1 MKKKAY
7 ICAIKTIESIMYEQ
21 YLQLSNIP
29 CGAVLNRIMTKEG
42 ISQSQLAE
50 RSGIV
55 RQRICDYLANRRRI
69 TVEAS
74 LNLEKALQIG
84 ISGFFY
90 RIQAN
95 HDIYICMQEQAKSY
109 RPNLKC
115 YRRAL
120 FWDTDMDKLD
130 WDNNRHWIIR
140 RAFEY
145 GNEEEILETIRFYG
159 KDQVR
164 SILLTITD
172 ERKAEIRKDN
182 LEKYLS

>member
-1 MKKKAY
+1 
-7 ICAIKTIESIMYEQ
+7 MYEQ

-74 LNLEKALQIG
+74 LNLERALQIG

-95 HDIYICMQEQAKSY
+95 HDIYICMQEQAKTY
-109 RPNLKC
+109 HPDLDR

-120 FWDTDMDKLD
+120 FWDTDMEKLD
-130 WDNNRHWIIR
+130 WDNNCHWIIR
-140 RAFEY
+140 RTFEY
-145 GNEEEILETIRFYG
+145 GNEEEIQETVRFYG
-159 KDQVR
+159 KDNVR
-164 SILLTITD
+164 NILSTVTD
-172 ERKAEIRKDN
+172 ERKAEIRKAN
-182 LEKYLS
+182 MEKYL

>member
-1 MKKKAY
+1 
-7 ICAIKTIESIMYEQ
+7 MYEQ

-74 LNLEKALQIG
+74 LNLEKALRIG
-84 ISGFFY
+84 IEGFFY

-95 HDIYICMQEQAKSY
+95 HDIYTCMKKQAESYHPNLVSY
-109 RPNLKC
+109 RK
-115 YRRAL
+115 AL
-120 FWDTDMDKLD
+120 FWDTTIESLD
-130 WDNNRHWIIR
+130 WKKNKDWIVR
-140 RAFEY
+140 RVFEY
-145 GNEEEILETIRFYG
+145 GSEEEILETIRFCG
-159 KDQVR
+159 KENVGQ
-164 SILLTITD
+164 ILMGISD
-172 ERKAEIRKDN
+172 ERKAENRNENMK
-182 LEKYLS
+182 KYLN

>member
-1 MKKKAY
+1 M
-7 ICAIKTIESIMYEQ
+7 MYEQ

-74 LNLEKALQIG
+74 LNLERALQIG

-95 HDIYICMQEQAKSY
+95 HDIYLCMQEQAKTSHPDLD
-109 RPNLKC
+109 R

-120 FWDTDMDKLD
+120 FWDTDMEKLD

-140 RAFEY
+140 RTFEY

-159 KDQVR
+159 KENVR
-164 SILLTITD
+164 NILSTVTD
-172 ERKAEIRKDN
+172 ERKAEIRKAN
-182 LEKYLS
+182 MEKYL

>member
-1 MKKKAY
+1 M
-7 ICAIKTIESIMYEQ
+7 MYEQ

-74 LNLEKALQIG
+74 LNLERALHIG

-95 HDIYICMQEQAKSY
+95 HDIYICMQEQARTY
-109 RPNLKC
+109 HPDLDR

-120 FWDTDMDKLD
+120 FWDTDMEKLD
-130 WDNNRHWIIR
+130 WDNNRHWVIR
-140 RAFEY
+140 RTFEY
-145 GNEEEILETIRFYG
+145 GNEEEILETVRFYG
-159 KDQVR
+159 KENVR
-164 SILLTITD
+164 NILSTVTD
-172 ERKAEIRKDN
+172 ERKAEIRKAN
-182 LEKYLS
+182 MEKYL

>member
-1 MKKKAY
+1 
-7 ICAIKTIESIMYEQ
+7 MYEQ
-21 YLQLSNIP
+21 YLHLNNIP

-74 LNLEKALQIG
+74 LNLERALRIG

-95 HDIYICMQEQAKSY
+95 HDIYVCIQEQAKSY
-109 RPNLKC
+109 HPNLDS
-115 YRRAL
+115 YRKSL
-120 FWDTDMDKLD
+120 FWDTDMEKLD
-130 WDNNRHWIIR
+130 WDKNRHWIIR

-159 KDQVR
+159 KEIVLDV
-164 SILLTITD
+164 LLKIVD
-172 ERKAEIRKDN
+172 ERKADIRKSNID
-182 LEKYLS
+182 KYLNNEYETTLQNRITRIV